1 LAKLRID
8 WKSRDSVAPKGVV
21 TGQSGEETQKAAAAM
36 RAERPMLIYI
46 TSDDP
51 ENSDVRK
58 LESVVFASESVA
70 VGTKFF
76 DCYKITAGSA
86 LQDRIL
92 KEAGRYTPR
101 LVLLDRDFNVEKVL
115 QRSGIS
121 GGKLIRA
128 MKGVARKEYVNRFDT
143 MVRDYIKLLN
153 ELDRLEGKKAKIA
166 DDRARLADKPNA
178 SKARRVDRD
187 EKEYKAEMEEWAKKE
202 AELLELRRKDEPKP
216 DA

>member
-1 LAKLRID
+1 MAKLRID
-8 WKSRDSVAPKGVV
+8 WQSRDSVAPKGVV
-21 TGQSGEETQKAAAAM
+21 TGQSGEETAKAAAAM
-36 RAERPMLIYI
+36 RAERPMLVYI

-51 ENSDVRK
+51 EDKDVRK
-58 LESVVFASESVA
+58 LESVVFASETVA

-76 DCYKITAGSA
+76 DCYKVAAGSA

-92 KEAGRYTPR
+92 KEAGRFTPR
-101 LVLLDRDFNVEKVL
+101 LVLLDRDYKVDKVL

-128 MKGVARKEYVNRFDT
+128 MKGVVRKEYENRFDT

-153 ELDRLEGKKAKIA
+153 ELDRLEGRKAKIA
-166 DDRARLADKPNA
+166 DDRQRLAAKPNA

-202 AELLELRRKDEPKP
+202 AELLKLRRKDEPKP